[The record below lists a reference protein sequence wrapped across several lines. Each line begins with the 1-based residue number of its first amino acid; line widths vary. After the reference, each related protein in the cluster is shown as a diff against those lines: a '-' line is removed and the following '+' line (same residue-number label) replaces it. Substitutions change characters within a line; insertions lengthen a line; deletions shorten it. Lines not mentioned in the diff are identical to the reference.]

1 MKPLFIVGM
10 VLIVLG
16 IASLVIPIPSTQRE
30 GISAGGMSVSVK
42 TETSEK
48 VSPIISAVLIVV
60 GAGLSFA
67 SRPGGR
73 A

>member
-1 MKPLFIVGM
+1 MKPLFVIGM

-16 IASLVIPIPSTQRE
+16 IASLVVPIPSTQRE
-30 GISAGGMSVSVK
+30 GISAGGMSMSVK

-48 VSPIISAVLIVV
+48 VSPMISAVLILV
-60 GAGLSFA
+60 GAGLSYA
-67 SRPGGR
+67 GRPSGR

>member
-16 IASLVIPIPSTQRE
+16 LASLVVPIPSTQRE
-30 GISAGGMSVSVK
+30 GISAGGMSMSVK

-48 VSPIISAVLIVV
+48 VSPIISAVLILV

-67 SRPGGR
+67 GRPGGR